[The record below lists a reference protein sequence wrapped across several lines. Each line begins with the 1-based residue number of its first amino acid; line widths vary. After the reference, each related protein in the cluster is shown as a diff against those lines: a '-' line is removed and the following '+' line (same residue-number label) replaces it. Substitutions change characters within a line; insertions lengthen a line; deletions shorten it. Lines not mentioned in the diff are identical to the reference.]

1 MIWRTLKFDQLTRDE
16 LYEIL
21 KLRVDVFVVEQN
33 CPYPELDEKDRHPQA
48 MHMLAQD
55 RDGHLVAYCRVLP
68 PGLSYPQAS
77 IGRVVVAS
85 SHRGQGLA
93 EPLMQQALKK
103 ALANWPQAGIQ
114 IGAQEHLQKFY
125 QRLGFINHSKVYLE
139 DGIPHIDMMYQ
150 C

>member
-1 MIWRTLKFDQLTRDE
+1 VISRSLRFEQLTRDE

-33 CPYPELDEKDRHPQA
+33 CPYPELDEKDRHPQTQ
-48 MHMLAQD
+48 HMVIQD
-55 RDGHLVAYCRVLP
+55 RDGHLVAYCRILP

-93 EPLMQQALKK
+93 ESLMQQALPKV
-103 ALANWPQAGIQ
+103 LAYWPNAGVQ

-125 QRLGFINHSKVYLE
+125 QRLGFISHSKVYLE
-139 DGIPHIDMMYQ
+139 DGIPHIDMLYQ
-150 C
+150 F